1 MPMCRVCG
9 EEMADGTR
17 TCKECGSALPEFA
30 SAPSAPKRVAKK
42 KPPPPPPAPKKLP
55 SGGRVCPS
63 CAMVYDTDY
72 TDMFCICGAELE
84 GAAPE
89 VVEAPRVEKPPA
101 KKRRAEVAP
110 KKKRRTETRPAEP
123 ASPVA
128 AFAEPPSA
136 PPARPLDKPA
146 PGTRCLVLYGPD
158 RNPLHWFP
166 IAKDATL
173 IGRLDAPAG
182 NFPDIDVDEWL
193 DAATARRLSRQH
205 ALVLHSRVTGD
216 FALRPLPGNT
226 GTQVEAD
233 MVMPM
238 QDHPLT
244 PGQRLIL
251 GGVARFK
258 FEIA

>member
-1 MPMCRVCG
+1 MP
-9 EEMADGTR
+9 DGTR
-17 TCKECGSALPEFA
+17 TCKECGSALPEFTPTA
-30 SAPSAPKRVAKK
+30 SAPKRVAKK
-42 KPPPPPPAPKKLP
+42 KSPPPPAPKKLP
-55 SGGRVCPS
+55 PGQRLCPS
-63 CAMVYDTDY
+63 CEMVYDTDY
-72 TDMFCICGAELE
+72 TDAFCICGAELA
-84 GAAPE
+84 AAPPKT
-89 VVEAPRVEKPPA
+89 VEAPPVEAPPVVPPPP
-101 KKRRAEVAP
+101 K
-110 KKKRRTETRPAEP
+110 KKKRRTERRAAESPPAAP
-123 ASPVA
+123 ASAPS
-128 AFAEPPSA
+128 AEA
-136 PPARPLDKPA
+136 PPARLLDRPA

-166 IAKDATL
+166 LAKDATL

-205 ALVLHSRVTGD
+205 ALVLRSRISGD
-216 FALRPLPGNT
+216 FTLRPLPGNT
-226 GTQVEAD
+226 GTQLEAD
-233 MVMPM
+233 MVVPM